1 MSQHKKERTKELDRS
16 RRRREKSLKLRAKG
30 LKSLNKK
37 K

>member
-1 MSQHKKERTKELDRS
+1 MSQHRSERTKELDRN

-30 LKSLNKK
+30 LKPLNKK